1 MIAEVP
7 IVDESEEAASKEAVL
22 ETVEESVESPT
33 EPSANSVCVQEALD
47 FEVEIVEAPKRK
59 RPPKAQPKPQAEPKP
74 KAQPKPKP
82 RPRKAQPIAPPEPL
96 QPVIPDRFA
105 SLSSTELVAELLH
118 RRSHQERDNR
128 RLLYRSFLS

>member
-7 IVDESEEAASKEAVL
+7 IVDESEEAASKESVL
-22 ETVEESVESPT
+22 ETVMESVESPT
-33 EPSANSVCVQEALD
+33 EPPANSVCMQDD

-59 RPPKAQPKPQAEPKP
+59 PKPKAEPKP

>member
-7 IVDESEEAASKEAVL
+7 IVDESEEAASKESVL
-22 ETVEESVESPT
+22 ETVMESVESPT
-33 EPSANSVCVQEALD
+33 EPPANSVCMQDD

-59 RPPKAQPKPQAEPKP
+59 RQPKAAPKAEPTPTAQPK
-74 KAQPKPKP
+74 PKPKP
-82 RPRKAQPIAPPEPL
+82 RPRKAQPIAPPEL

>member
-7 IVDESEEAASKEAVL
+7 IVDESEEAASKESVL
-22 ETVEESVESPT
+22 ETVMESVESPT
-33 EPSANSVCVQEALD
+33 EPPANSVCVQDD

-59 RPPKAQPKPQAEPKP
+59 RPPKAAPKPKAEPKP

-82 RPRKAQPIAPPEPL
+82 RPRKAQPIAPPEL